1 MPRRGRDGVGDP
13 FDHCLRVPGKG
24 ADGCRLPDED
34 GDGFASTSTDKRTR
48 DCNDDVREINPNAR
62 EVLGNDVD
70 ENCDGLAAFDRDG
83 DHSEDK
89 PGPDCDPTNRK
100 IHPGARE
107 IRGNKIDEDCD
118 KSDAPF
124 LRVTSQVAPTYLL
137 DSRERVRGFA
147 GFKVLP
153 VVKGMRIRVECRG
166 RGCPYSAR
174 VYRAKRTRSGQT
186 VGREFNGRAL
196 PVGARVTVKV
206 LRKGYVGRAIRFTI
220 KRGAGDPRIIKRC
233 MLPGRTALRKKC

>member
-1 MPRRGRDGVGDP
+1 M
-13 FDHCLRVPGKG
+13 
-24 ADGCRLPDED
+24 RLPDED

-70 ENCDGLAAFDRDG
+70 ENCYGLAAFDRDG
-83 DHSEDK
+83 DRSEDK

-166 RGCPYSAR
+166 RGCPYSAK

-220 KRGAGDPRIIKRC
+220 KRGAGDPRILKRC